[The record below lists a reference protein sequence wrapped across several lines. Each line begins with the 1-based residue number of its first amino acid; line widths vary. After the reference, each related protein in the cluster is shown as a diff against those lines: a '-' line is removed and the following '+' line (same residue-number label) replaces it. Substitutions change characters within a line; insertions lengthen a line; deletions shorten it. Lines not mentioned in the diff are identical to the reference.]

1 MASLVVLLCASW
13 GGCISCVVGVVRD
26 SRNCCGSL
34 TVSQAIVSQ
43 LEMVFASV
51 SLFSKVFM
59 NCMNNIGVFSK
70 NCLMCSRRFHHSC
83 RGVLRT
89 EVHSD
94 LAFAIA
100 KTIPSFVITSDVQSL
115 RWALGNCAGN
125 LGMARGR
132 AYRSMSW

>member
-1 MASLVVLLCASW
+1 MSRDTLHVRVPPATPSR
-13 GGCISCVVGVVRD
+13 GGSFIL
-26 SRNCCGSL
+26 RNPKKER
-34 TVSQAIVSQ
+34 TNTIIFHVSQ

-51 SLFSKVFM
+51 LLFSKVFM

-70 NCLMCSRRFHHSC
+70 NCLMCSRRFHHTC

-132 AYRSMSW
+132 AYRSIPW